1 MAGLYI
7 HIPFCASRCIYC
19 GFYSTTL
26 LHLQDRYIDA
36 VCREMELRRRNMEA
50 RERGGAGAME
60 SINTIYIGGGT
71 PSQLSAGNLRKLFH
85 HINKVYLQPN
95 GQTGFANVREITI
108 ECNPD
113 DVTDEFV
120 STLSQLPV
128 NRISMGA
135 QTFSDERLRFLHR
148 RHNAHQVVEAVGRLR
163 KAGFR
168 NISIDL
174 MFGFPGETL
183 DDWQR
188 DIDEA
193 LALGVEHISA
203 YSLMVE
209 EGTPL
214 YRMMNQT
221 SQSTHLRPLEEE
233 TERKMYELLIDRL
246 TSAGYD
252 HYEISNFALKVS
264 HQEWDSSYLKPLTFD
279 RPLCPLSTPL
289 ALGRGV
295 GGEAPSTFDLKP
307 SFRSL
312 HNSNY
317 WNGTPYYGIGAAA
330 HSYGTFLPS
339 SPKNEGKLYRYWNV
353 SDIHQYIQAIEQDII
368 PFEFEELNAD
378 TRYNDLITTALRT
391 KEGIF
396 LPSLEP
402 HYHKYLMENAK
413 TAINNGLL
421 QIDDNHIHLTRQ
433 GLFVSDDVMSDL
445 VIV

>member
-50 RERGGAGAME
+50 RERGGAGATA
-60 SINTIYIGGGT
+60 SIDTIYIGGGT

-95 GQTGFANVREITI
+95 GQTAFENVREITI

-148 RHNAHQVVEAVGRLR
+148 RHNAHQVVEAVERLR

-193 LALGVEHISA
+193 LALHVEHISA

-214 YRMMNQT
+214 YRMMNKT

-233 TERKMYELLIDRL
+233 TERKMYEMLIDRL
-246 TSAGYD
+246 TSAGYE

-264 HQEWDSSYLKPLTFD
+264 HREWDSS
-279 RPLCPLSTPL
+279 
-289 ALGRGV
+289 
-295 GGEAPSTFDLKP
+295 DLKP

-312 HNSNY
+312 HNSSY
-317 WNGTPYYGIGAAA
+317 WNGTPYIGIGAAA
-330 HSYGTFLPS
+330 HSYNIDS
-339 SPKNEGKLYRYWNV
+339 RQWNI
-353 SDIHQYIQAIEQDII
+353 SDVYQYIESIEQDII

-391 KEGIF
+391 QEGIF

>member
-50 RERGGAGAME
+50 RERGGAGATA

-85 HINKVYLQPN
+85 NINKVYLQPN
-95 GQTGFANVREITI
+95 GQTGFENVREITI

-209 EGTPL
+209 KGTPL

-246 TSAGYD
+246 TAAGYD
-252 HYEISNFALKVS
+252 HYEISNFA
-264 HQEWDSSYLKPLTFD
+264 
-279 RPLCPLSTPL
+279 
-289 ALGRGV
+289 
-295 GGEAPSTFDLKP
+295 KP
-307 SFRSL
+307 SYRSL

-339 SPKNEGKLYRYWNV
+339 SPKNEGELYRYWNV
-353 SDIHQYIQAIEQDII
+353 SDIHQYIQAIEQGII

-445 VIV
+445 VFV